1 MSTAAW
7 RSAATESEVPSSESG
22 AGAERAGGVGRGG
35 GAGLA
40 AWMARARWRVSA
52 PWPVPASKIS
62 SGGEGDEE
70 EGSGTVGL
78 RSRRETIRFASAG

>member
-1 MSTAAW
+1 M
-7 RSAATESEVPSSESG
+7 
-22 AGAERAGGVGRGG
+22 GG

-62 SGGEGDEE
+62 RGGEGDGE